1 MRRTDSLE
9 KTLMLGKIEGRRR
22 RGQQR
27 MRWLDGITD
36 SMDVSL
42 SKLRV
47 LVMDR
52 EAWRAA
58 VHGVTKSQTWLSNWT
73 ELKGRGE
80 SYRLHKTGYP
90 TTNLSREN
98 HSSLKVSVLNMPTQF
113 LTVFM
118 ADFYPLHT
126 DFIIV
131 TSILI
136 ICITFNF
143 HKFDW
148 HSFSIPSVKF
158 LNERSDRIRFDCLPV
173 VQSCP
178 KTLIMRSLEFAFSV
192 AMSWYH
198 SNGRKQRGIKE
209 PLDEGER
216 EEWKIWLKTQHLKN

>member
-1 MRRTDSLE
+1 
-9 KTLMLGKIEGRRR
+9 MLGKIESRRR

-36 SMDVSL
+36 SMDMSL

-47 LVMDR
+47 LVIDR

-118 ADFYPLHT
+118 AEFCPLHT

-136 ICITFNF
+136 ICVTF
-143 HKFDW
+143 KFI
-148 HSFSIPSVKF
+148 STNLTGIVLVS
-158 LNERSDRIRFDCLPV
+158 PV
-173 VQSCP
+173 
-178 KTLIMRSLEFAFSV
+178 
-192 AMSWYH
+192 
-198 SNGRKQRGIKE
+198 SNS
-209 PLDEGER
+209 
-216 EEWKIWLKTQHLKN
+216 